1 MGGTRNEGREVEVF
15 VEIVSS
21 VPYFRSFFY
30 LNDFSQY
37 LNISIAACI
46 RLEMWSKMH
55 GFPRS
60 YFITWRQ
67 QTEAL
72 WLSVYLSVC
81 LSFCMSICMFVY
93 LSVCLSVCLSICLSV
108 CLSIYLSVSLSV
120 CLSVCLSISLSICPS
135 LYS

>member
-1 MGGTRNEGREVEVF
+1 MGGSRNEGREVEVF

-37 LNISIAACI
+37 LNISITACI

-81 LSFCMSICMFVY
+81 LSVCMSICLFVY
-93 LSVCLSVCLSICLSV
+93 LSVCLSVCPSVCLSVYPFVFLSICLSV
-108 CLSIYLSVSLSV
+108 CLSVCLPVYLSVYLS
-120 CLSVCLSISLSICPS
+120 
-135 LYS
+135 